1 MLEGIL
7 GLMTSSGLGAI
18 TGLIGGI
25 WQKVEQRKLVKEE
38 NRHAEEMA
46 QIDIQLQQMEN
57 EQAVLM
63 VDKQIEQAQ
72 AEGAI
77 AVDIKDADAFVES
90 MKAASKPSGN
100 PWIDGVK
107 TAVRPVLTGVL
118 LYFSWDIYDQLGT
131 IIGGLEKLDPL
142 MAQELYVYVV
152 HSLIFLT
159 VTAVAWWFASRGE
172 KAVAAIK
179 GMIGK

>member
-1 MLEGIL
+1 MLDAIL
-7 GLMTSSGLGAI
+7 GVMTSSGLGAI

-25 WQKVEQRKLVKEE
+25 WQKIEQRKLVKEE
-38 NRHAEEMA
+38 NRHDEEMA
-46 QIDIQLQQMEN
+46 QIDIQLQTMEN
-57 EQAVLM
+57 EQAILM

-90 MKAASKPSGN
+90 IKAASKPTGN
-100 PWIDGVK
+100 PWIDGIK
-107 TAVRPVLTGVL
+107 TAVRPLLTAVL
-118 LYFSWDIYDQLGT
+118 LYFSWDIYDQLRT
-131 IIGGLEKLDPL
+131 IIGDLEGLDPKL
-142 MAQELYVYVV
+142 TQELFIYVV
-152 HSLIFLT
+152 HSIIFLT